1 MHFHRNST
9 YSFLIVTALCIILLN
24 LNYFLGNS
32 GMGYL
37 GISIAIALI
46 IVLMQQTIIYHT
58 GNIRSFS
65 LISFFVLLCQFA
77 ILWTYFYKYSKFLVL
92 ASLIL
97 QGIIFIQACLLLKS
111 AHKGKQ

>member
-1 MHFHRNST
+1 VHFHRNST

-37 GISIAIALI
+37 GISIVIALI
-46 IVLMQQTIIYHT
+46 IVLTQQTIIYT

-77 ILWTYFYKYSKFLVL
+77 IL
-92 ASLIL
+92 
-97 QGIIFIQACLLLKS
+97 
-111 AHKGKQ
+111 